1 MKLILTEIPKNY
13 RDHRF
18 PPIFRNKVEIP
29 PADKVS
35 MQGFN
40 QMILNSSSNPAY
52 YEGTPGDHTSQN
64 HQGGDQFFKFRTLKH
79 SSPYFWYPPVPNLQG
94 IHNRM
99 EKTAKSKMTM
109 MTSNLGGGSSSTQQ
123 SHMVDRSY
131 MRRVVYVAPDKELV
145 SLTEHRDKM
154 GGTTIPK
161 QTQQIILHSGECN
174 WRFKFKLVGIE
185 RLNVLFN
192 EIRNRVATD
201 NKQTE
206 PRNVTLK
213 HAKVLGKRGK
223 KEKEGNTP

>member
-35 MQGFN
+35 MQGYN

-52 YEGTPGDHTSQN
+52 YEGTPGDHTSQH

-99 EKTAKSKMTM
+99 EKTAKSKMSM
-109 MTSNLGGGSSSTQQ
+109 MTSNLGGGSSST
-123 SHMVDRSY
+123 
-131 MRRVVYVAPDKELV
+131 
-145 SLTEHRDKM
+145 
-154 GGTTIPK
+154 
-161 QTQQIILHSGECN
+161 
-174 WRFKFKLVGIE
+174 
-185 RLNVLFN
+185 
-192 EIRNRVATD
+192 
-201 NKQTE
+201 
-206 PRNVTLK
+206 
-213 HAKVLGKRGK
+213 
-223 KEKEGNTP
+223 